1 VARGRGGRP
10 LERVIRYDRRFRSSC
25 ERLGL
30 VPGTPLARRVAAT
43 VRTLAFAV
51 ELPEASGSRALI
63 PPTRSAWVRRVPA
76 ANQWI
81 YFVARTEAGTDAEI
95 VEIVS
100 IVGAPP
106 PPVDDL

>member
-1 VARGRGGRP
+1 MPA
-10 LERVIRYDRRFRSSC
+10 F
-25 ERLGL
+25 
-30 VPGTPLARRVAAT
+30 TLASYC
-43 VRTLAFAV
+43 RTLFFGMPMLTSAA
-51 ELPEASGSRALI
+51 PRALI